1 MRWVLVAAA
10 YLIGSVPFGVIV
22 ARFYRVNLREQG
34 SGNIGATN
42 ALRVMGR
49 KAGIITL
56 LGDMLKGSAA
66 VYLAM
71 RFGGYETALIAAAA
85 AVIGHDFTFFT
96 GFKGGKG
103 VATSFGV
110 LLALEPLLALA
121 ALIIWIVTVA
131 IFRISSLGALASFAA
146 VPFMA
151 LLDKQSGRP
160 LLILTVF
167 LTSLIFFKHM
177 ENIGRLLKGEESRIG
192 QKNRQ

>member
-10 YLIGSVPFGVIV
+10 FIIGSIPFGVIV
-22 ARFYRVNLREQG
+22 ARFYKVNLRGQG

-42 ALRVMGR
+42 ALRVMGK

-56 LGDMLKGSAA
+56 FGDMLKGSAA

-85 AVIGHDFTFFT
+85 AVIGHDFSVFT

-110 LLALEPLLALA
+110 LLALVPLIAVA
-121 ALIIWIVTVA
+121 ALVIWILVVA
-131 IFRISSLGALASFAA
+131 IFRISSLGALVSFTA
-146 VPFMA
+146 VPFMV
-151 LLDKQSGRP
+151 LLSRQSGNP

-167 LTSLIFFKHM
+167 LTGLIFFKHR
-177 ENIGRLLKGEESRIG
+177 ENIERLLKGAESKIG
-192 QKNRQ
+192 QKNS

>member
-10 YLIGSVPFGVIV
+10 FIIGSIPFGVIV
-22 ARFYRVNLREQG
+22 ARFYKVNLRGQG

-42 ALRVMGR
+42 ALRVMGK

-56 LGDMLKGSAA
+56 FGDMLKGSAA

-85 AVIGHDFTFFT
+85 AVIGHDFSVFT

-110 LLALEPLLALA
+110 LLALVPLIAVA
-121 ALIIWIVTVA
+121 ALVIWILVVA
-131 IFRISSLGALASFAA
+131 IFKISSLGALVSFTA
-146 VPFMA
+146 VPFMV
-151 LLDKQSGRP
+151 LLSRQSGNP

-167 LTSLIFFKHM
+167 LTGLIFFKHR
-177 ENIGRLLKGEESRIG
+177 ENIERLLKGAESKIG
-192 QKNRQ
+192 QKNS